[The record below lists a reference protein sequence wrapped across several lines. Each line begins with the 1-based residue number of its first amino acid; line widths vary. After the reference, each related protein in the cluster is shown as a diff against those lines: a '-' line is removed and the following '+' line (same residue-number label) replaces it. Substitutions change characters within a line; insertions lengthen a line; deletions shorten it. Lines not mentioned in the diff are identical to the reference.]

1 MKRGRSSVDLYA
13 MAVHEAGHAVA
24 SVLWGRQVEYVT
36 IAHRGEL
43 LSECNNGELLFDLED
58 SQEVNG
64 QRLFREGVILSAGLA
79 AENLILGIEP
89 EASRALEDLKKFERL
104 LGRMSEQQKDE
115 MHDSVCRMA
124 FSTIGAPMT
133 QRHIIAVAEELL
145 KVKTL
150 SEEQIKNVMETASW

>member
-1 MKRGRSSVDLYA
+1 MDVYA
-13 MAVHEAGHAVA
+13 MAIHEAGHAVA
-24 SVLWGRQVEYVT
+24 SVLWGRQVQYVT
-36 IAHRGEL
+36 IAPCGEI
-43 LSECNNGELLFDLED
+43 LSECNNGELLFALED

-79 AENLILGIEP
+79 AENLILGIAP
-89 EASRALEDLKKFERL
+89 EESRALEDMKKFERL
-104 LGRMSEQQKDE
+104 LGRMRKKQKDE
-115 MHDSVCRMA
+115 MHDSVCRIA

>member
-1 MKRGRSSVDLYA
+1 MDVYA
-13 MAVHEAGHAVA
+13 MAIHEAGHAVA
-24 SVLWGRQVEYVT
+24 SVLWGRQVQYVT
-36 IAHRGEL
+36 IAPCGEIL
-43 LSECNNGELLFDLED
+43 GACNNGELFFSLED

-64 QRLFREGVILSAGLA
+64 QRLFREGVILSAGMA
-79 AENLILGIEP
+79 AENLILGIAP
-89 EASRALEDLKKFERL
+89 EESRALEDMKKFERL

>member
-1 MKRGRSSVDLYA
+1 MLWLFMKQVMRWRRCSG
-13 MAVHEAGHAVA
+13 
-24 SVLWGRQVEYVT
+24 GRQVQYVT
-36 IAHRGEL
+36 IAPCGEIL
-43 LSECNNGELLFDLED
+43 GECNNGELFFSLED

-64 QRLFREGVILSAGLA
+64 QRLFREGVILSAGA
-79 AENLILGIEP
+79 GGGKSDFGHCAGRV
-89 EASRALEDLKKFERL
+89 ARLEDMKKFERL

>member
-1 MKRGRSSVDLYA
+1 MDVYA
-13 MAVHEAGHAVA
+13 MAIHEAGHAVA
-24 SVLWGRQVEYVT
+24 SVLWGRQVQYVT
-36 IAHRGEL
+36 IAPCGEI
-43 LSECNNGELLFDLED
+43 LSECNNGELFFSLED

-64 QRLFREGVILSAGLA
+64 QRLFREGVILSAELA
-79 AENLILGIEP
+79 EENLIFCIAPTE
-89 EASRALEDLKKFERL
+89 SRALEDLKRFERL
-104 LGRMSEQQKDE
+104 LGRMGEQQKDE